1 MPYNPP
7 TRDIDPDVNRERRN
21 DSRHDKT
28 RDLED
33 FAQKEE
39 DRNGPA
45 ENDVE
50 MNNRRTSRNHRPN
63 PTLR

>member
-39 DRNGPA
+39 DRHGPA
-45 ENDVE
+45 ADDVSLK
-50 MNNRRTSRNHRPN
+50 NRRTNPN
-63 PTLR
+63 DRRK